1 MHVNVLAIESSCDE
15 SSVAIAKDG
24 EIVSLRTVTQS
35 VHREFG
41 GVVPE
46 LAGRSHLQL
55 VDRLTDEASA
65 EAGIVLNQ
73 IDLVAATS
81 GPGLIGSLLV
91 GVNYARGLAVA
102 LGKPFRSV
110 HHLEAHLWSA
120 EIEYGALP
128 LPFLILLV
136 SGGHTLIIQV
146 EGLRHYTVLGT
157 TVDDALGEAYDKVGK
172 LFGLGFPAGAEVDKI
187 AAQGNSRRFAL
198 TSPKMDDSL
207 DFSFSGLKTAVLY
220 CIRGLGVDQAHAHAP
235 DVLAAFQEAALASAS
250 SKMRRAAEITSPRA
264 IVAAGGVAANTRLRQ
279 LLVAIARDFAIPCV
293 FPPLR
298 YCMDNAAM
306 IAYLATK
313 LERADIEDPVVP
325 ARPRW
330 PLEELSTETQP
341 A

>member
-1 MHVNVLAIESSCDE
+1 MNVLAIESSCDE
-15 SSVAIAKDG
+15 SSVAVVRDG
-24 EIVSLRTVTQS
+24 RIVSLRTVTQS

-55 VDRLTDEASA
+55 VDRLTHEASV
-65 EAGIVLNQ
+65 EAGVSLEQ
-73 IDLVAATS
+73 IDVVAATS

-91 GVNYARGLAVA
+91 GTNYARGLAFA

-120 EIEYGALP
+120 EIEYGELP
-128 LPFLILLV
+128 LPFLVLLV

-146 EGLRHYTVLGT
+146 EALRRYTILGT

-172 LFGLGFPAGAEVDKI
+172 LFGLGFPAGAEVDRL
-187 AAQGNSRRFAL
+187 AAQGNPRRFVL
-198 TSPKMDDSL
+198 TPPKMDDSL
-207 DFSFSGLKTAVLY
+207 DLSFSGLKTAVLY
-220 CIRGLGVDQAHAHAP
+220 CVRDIGPDRADTQAS
-235 DVLAAFQEAALASAS
+235 DVLAAFQEAALASVS
-250 SKMRRAAEITSPRA
+250 SKLRRAAQSTSPRA

-279 LLVAIARDFAIPCV
+279 LLTALGQDLAIPCV

-306 IAYLATK
+306 IGHLAAK
-313 LERADIEDPVVP
+313 LEQAGIKDPPAP

-330 PLEELSTETQP
+330 PLAELSAENRP